1 MRLAATS
8 SPALIAV
15 LTAVLAVQPACAQDG
30 EADGADVDA
39 NQIVVI
45 AGRYFGGVDAP
56 QLPIVTL
63 DEAEIASYG
72 AGSLAELV
80 QSLGSRTGSG
90 RARGAGFPVVLVNG
104 QRISGFRELRN
115 YPPESV
121 KRVEVLPEEV
131 AQRYGFAPDQR
142 VVNFILKDNFLSRE
156 IELEYGQP
164 TSGGFHTREAELTFL
179 RIKGPN
185 RLNLDLEY
193 NDSSMLT
200 EAERGVIQRDAPEVA
215 GDPDPA
221 RYRSLVDDSK
231 ELAFNGTWTRGL
243 GDSGGTISLNASANR
258 KDSLA
263 LRGLDS
269 VLLVAP
275 DGTSALRMLDRANP
289 LANDRRVS
297 TYALAGTFDHPL
309 GDWRLTAT
317 MDASHTRS
325 RTFSDRR
332 ADVSAL
338 EDLAAAGGL
347 AINGV
352 LPALERDGGRD
363 RALTRQ
369 DSLTSLVTLVGTPLE
384 LPAGDLSATVKLGY
398 DWDRIASDD
407 SRNPGAGARLRRG
420 DISGGVDISIPLTS
434 KREDVLGALGD
445 ITLSLGFGIDRYSD
459 FGTLKDWS
467 TGLTWQISPGLS
479 LQASYIWRQ
488 TPPLLTDLGSPEIL
502 LLNEPLF
509 DFSTG
514 QTVLAAVTTGGNRL
528 LKPETQRDIKLSASW
543 DLPFLKD
550 VSFLAEYFRNRSKN
564 VTAAFPLL
572 TPAIEAAFPD
582 RVTRDSSGRLV
593 ALDRRP
599 VTLAGQSWKRLRYG
613 IEYSGKLGKP
623 PPPPPEGARPAT
635 DPRAMMRGGMGQ
647 GRWNVSAYHTV
658 EFANRVLVATG
669 GPRLDLL
676 HGDALETGGAPR
688 HKAEIQI
695 GFFHKGMG
703 GRLTANYASATRVRG
718 SGLAGSSDLRFGS
731 LATLDLGLFVDL
743 GEPGRMGK
751 DPGIF
756 KNMRL
761 FLKFDNLLD
770 TRQKVRDQNG
780 LVPLRYQPGL
790 VDPVGRLVSIQL
802 RKIF

>member
-1 MRLAATS
+1 MD
-8 SPALIAV
+8 V
-15 LTAVLAVQPACAQDG
+15 
-30 EADGADVDA
+30 ADADA

-45 AGRYFGGVDAP
+45 AGRFFGGVDAP

-63 DEAEIASYG
+63 DEVDIASYG

-80 QSLGSRTGSG
+80 QALGSRTGSG
-90 RARGAGFPVVLVNG
+90 RGRGAGLPVVLVNG

-156 IELEYGQP
+156 IEEEYSQP
-164 TSGGFHTREAELTFL
+164 GSGGYHTTDTDLTLL

-185 RLNLDLEY
+185 RLNLDFQLK
-193 NDSSMLT
+193 NSSMLT
-200 EAERGVIQRDAPEVA
+200 EAERGVIQRDAPDLV

-221 RYRSLVDDSK
+221 RYRSLVEDSK
-231 ELAFNGTWTRGL
+231 EIAFNGTWTRSL
-243 GDSGGTISLNASANR
+243 GDSGGTLSLNATASR

-275 DGTSALRMLDRANP
+275 DGASALRTLDRANP
-289 LANDRRVS
+289 LASDRRTS
-297 TYALAGTFDHPL
+297 NYALASTFDHPL

-317 MDASHTRS
+317 MDASHTRT
-325 RTFSDRR
+325 RIFTDRR

-338 EDLAAAGGL
+338 EDLAAAGAL
-347 AINGV
+347 AIDGA
-352 LPALERDGGRD
+352 LPALARDGGRD

-407 SRNPGAGARLRRG
+407 TRNVGAGARLRRG

-445 ITLSLGFGIDRYSD
+445 ITLSLGGGIDHYSD

-467 TGLTWQISPGLS
+467 TGLTWQPAPGLS

-488 TPPLLTDLGSPEIL
+488 SPPLLTDLGNPEIV

-509 DFSTG
+509 DFATG

-543 DLPFLKD
+543 DLPFFKD
-550 VSFLAEYFRNRSKN
+550 VSFIAEYFRNRSKN

-572 TPAIEAAFPD
+572 TPAIETAFPD
-582 RVTRDSSGRLV
+582 RVTRDSSGRLL

-613 IEYSGKLGKP
+613 FEYSGKLGKP
-623 PPPPPEGARPAT
+623 PPPPPEGAKPAS
-635 DPRAMMRGGMGQ
+635 DPRSMLRGGMGQ
-647 GRWNVSAYHTV
+647 GRWNVSAYHTI
-658 EFANRVLVATG
+658 EFANRVLVAPG

-688 HKAEIQI
+688 HKAEVQI

-703 GRLTANYASATRVRG
+703 GRLTANYASATRVKG
-718 SGLAGSSDLRFGS
+718 SGLPGSSDLRFGA
-731 LATLDLGLFVDL
+731 LATLDLGMFVDL

-761 FLKFDNLLD
+761 FVKIQNLLD

-780 LVPLRYQPGL
+780 ATPLRYQPGL
-790 VDPVGRLVSIQL
+790 VDPVGRLISIQL